1 MSGGIFGVWFRV
13 SWCVCCAVEVGDV
26 PEAGAGVALAEN
38 DGCGDGVCDGDG
50 GGDGVVDGDG
60 DGEPE
65 SDGEGDGDDVSEGE
79 GVGEVWAM
87 AAGAMNSRGKRSA
100 VARMVFRGASID
112 LETPL
117 FVASSSRQPPGA
129 AQPAHPAHRAERE
142 HTGASED
149 GPSPVLPRSG
159 T

>member
-1 MSGGIFGVWFRV
+1 MWFRV

-26 PEAGAGVALAEN
+26 PEAGVGVALAEN
-38 DGCGDGVCDGDG
+38 DGCGDGVC
-50 GGDGVVDGDG
+50 DG

-100 VARMVFRGASID
+100 VARVVFRGASID

-117 FVASSSRQPPGA
+117 FVAFSSRQPPGA